1 MKKQS
6 EVNVIN
12 VFKPKMLDSYLYNIN
27 LINSL
32 QQELN
37 NTSYTLYLEEEKL
50 YVADFNSKYNCNPHN
65 PCTEYPEFY
74 EGLNEIRKRYNLSE
88 IHPMGCLIE
97 VKNE

>member
-6 EVNVIN
+6 EYDI
-12 VFKPKMLDSYLYNIN
+12 FDIS

-32 QQELN
+32 ERELKFA
-37 NTSYTLYLEEEKL
+37 SYMLCLEEQML
-50 YVADFNSKYNCNPHN
+50 YIANFNSKYNCNPHN